1 MTVTFGDTH
10 PNNMSPADMLLFKLQ
25 DENMRLEAQ
34 VRDLEADKRLLE
46 AQVRDAKRVKT
57 LDEMRLANEA
67 WETKH
72 IFGFAMRTA

>member
-1 MTVTFGDTH
+1 MTDTFGDTH

-34 VRDLEADKRLLE
+34 VRDLEADKRLLA
-46 AQVRDAKRVKT
+46 AQVLDAK
-57 LDEMRLANEA
+57 RLANED